1 MTTCLSRY
9 LFDSNKIAVC
19 ASISVILDFFSD
31 IAVMGMGQYDTLS
44 ILEAPDDEAM
54 AKAALAISSLGN
66 VRTKTHR
73 AFTEAEYKRI
83 IAALP

>member
-1 MTTCLSRY
+1 M
-9 LFDSNKIAVC
+9 
-19 ASISVILDFFSD
+19 
-31 IAVMGMGQYDTLS
+31 MGMGQYDTLF

-73 AFTEAEYKRI
+73 AFTEAEYRKLC
-83 IAALP
+83 ASLS

>member
-1 MTTCLSRY
+1 MKIKESPARVEGAREICLSTGAKGKNFY
-9 LFDSNKIAVC
+9 
-19 ASISVILDFFSD
+19 
-31 IAVMGMGQYDTLS
+31 AVMGMGQYDTLF
-44 ILEAPDDEAM
+44 ILEAPDDEAI
-54 AKAALAISSLGN
+54 AKAALAVSSLGN